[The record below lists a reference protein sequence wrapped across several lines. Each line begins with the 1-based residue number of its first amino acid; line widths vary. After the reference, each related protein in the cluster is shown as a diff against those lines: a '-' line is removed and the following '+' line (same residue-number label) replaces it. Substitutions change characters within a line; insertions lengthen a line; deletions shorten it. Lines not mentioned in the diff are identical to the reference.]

1 MSAMHASRTIPVVKG
16 LFAGLA
22 VAAGLAICTG
32 QLTAATLRTAKA
44 GTECPAAVSIGQAG
58 TVQEAFSVADRP
70 DVFLRA
76 GATRDALGF
85 PVGSSRSGRHVHD
98 AIQGT
103 EYDEVAEVDSTGRP
117 IALSQFATDGRLI
130 TAVRFDVPPAA
141 GTGDITS
148 DGATKAAQRALAGAG
163 ITVAGPARAQA
174 NAVTGGWDVRWSRTQ
189 GAYAVRG
196 DETRVH
202 VWQDGRVESVARVE
216 HTLAAAPSSPIARAD
231 AGTTVSRQCDTW
243 FTRSGSGYSLQGMDL
258 EWVGPNSAFDAGNT
272 VATSAPYRLAWV
284 ANVKPTGPAAD
295 SVRLVTLY
303 VDAATGAVIGG
314 DVVE

>member
-1 MSAMHASRTIPVVKG
+1 MHASRTIPLVKG
-16 LFAGLA
+16 LFAGA
-22 VAAGLAICTG
+22 AIAAGLAICTG
-32 QLTAATLRTAKA
+32 QLTAATLPTTKA
-44 GTECPAAVSIGQAG
+44 ESEGPGAVSINQTA
-58 TVQEAFSVADRP
+58 TVEEAFSVADRP
-70 DVFLRA
+70 DVFIRA

-103 EYDEVAEVDSTGRP
+103 EYDEVAEVDSTGKQ
-117 IALSQFATDGRLI
+117 IALAQFATDGRLI
-130 TAVRFDVPPAA
+130 TAVRFDAPPAA
-141 GTGDITS
+141 GTGSITG

-163 ITVAGPARAQA
+163 ITVAGPAKAEA
-174 NAVTGGWDVRWSRTQ
+174 NAVTGGWDVHWARNQ

-202 VWQDGRVESVARVE
+202 VWQDGRVESVAHVE
-216 HTLAAAPSSPIARAD
+216 HKLAAAPTSPIAKTD
-231 AGTTVSRQCDTW
+231 AGNTVSRQCDTW
-243 FTRSGSGYSLQGMDL
+243 FTRSGSGCSLQGIDL
-258 EWVGPNSAFDAGNT
+258 EWVGPNSAFDAGNV
-272 VATSAPYRLAWV
+272 VADSAPYRLAWV
-284 ANVKPTGPAAD
+284 ANVKPTGPAAG